1 MNTLQLAHATPS
13 YWTAILLAALI
24 SAAVSV
30 IGYWQNAQAKR
41 QDRQRQLFADAF
53 RAVMAYR
60 EFAFRVRRR
69 PPGTDRTAITD
80 DLSDV
85 QTQLNLHMATL
96 EIEAPRVAEHYR
108 MLVVETRRVA
118 GPQISAGWD
127 QEPTQRDS
135 DIHIRDV
142 DLSGLASFDLAFIR
156 ATRSHLGLRLRRSRL
171 DSMPAMIS
179 NSHEPSVG
187 SNPSTTTAE
196 TDNRGD
202 SSLCQMTDEVGH
214 DEPTSN
220 LTNLRPRWHRLLLAV
235 ISITMLTYGCYMI
248 ISFSIDFVNNTDEY
262 IAAFLVIAFWVSV
275 ASTIRAIF
283 KSAERSFEFLTRL
296 SERLFRSW

>member
-1 MNTLQLAHATPS
+1 MRTLQLAHATPP

-30 IGYWQNAQAKR
+30 IGYWQNARAKR

-53 RAVMAYR
+53 RAVMEYR

-85 QTQLNLHMATL
+85 QAQLNLHMATL

-142 DLSGLASFDLAFIR
+142 DLSGLASFDLTFIR

-171 DSMPAMIS
+171 DGVPAMIS
-179 NSHEPSVG
+179 DSHEPSVG
-187 SNPSTTTAE
+187 THPSTTHIE
-196 TDNRGD
+196 TDIRED
-202 SSLCQMTDEVGH
+202 PSLCQPTDAEGH
-214 DEPTSN
+214 NEPTSN
-220 LTNLRPRWHRLLLAV
+220 LTNLRPRWQRLLLAV
-235 ISITMLTYGCYMI
+235 ISITILTYGCYMI
-248 ISFSIDFVNNTDEY
+248 ISFSIDFINNTDEY

-283 KSAERSFEFLTRL
+283 KSAERSFELLTRL